1 VYPVLFDIP
10 QWVPILGGE
19 PVTSFGVMML
29 LSFMTAGFLL
39 RAEFERTGFDPERA
53 WDFVFA
59 AVIGGIGG
67 AKIYYIFLNWPR
79 LMEDPASLIFSR
91 AGLVW
96 YGGFLG
102 ALGLILWQV
111 RRYKLPLGKMADLH
125 APPLCIAYAVGR
137 VGCFLVGDDYGRPT
151 DGWYGIAFPQGSPP
165 TRVDV
170 LESYFGVQV
179 DPALVEQYGQV
190 VPVHPTQLYEVAMT
204 TVMFLILWRLR
215 GHTHRAGWLWML
227 WMAMAGAERFL
238 VEIVRAKDDRF
249 FGPLTMAQLISLA
262 LIAVGVWG
270 MARLWKG
277 AEAGQKPAPAA
288 TG

>member
-1 VYPVLFDIP
+1 MYPVLFTFPEWI
-10 QWVPILGGE
+10 PILGGE

-29 LSFMTAGFLL
+29 LSFLTAGFLL

-67 AKIYYIFLNWPR
+67 AKIYYILLNWPR
-79 LMEDPASLIFSR
+79 LLEDPAGLILSR

-111 RRYKLPLGKMADLH
+111 RRLRLPLGQMADLH

-151 DGWYGIAFPQGSPP
+151 SGWYGIAFPQGSPP

-170 LESYFGVQV
+170 LERHFGIEV
-179 DPALVEQYGQV
+179 DPAIVEQYGQV

-215 GHTHRAGWLWML
+215 KHPHRAGWLWML
-227 WMAMAGAERFL
+227 WMAMAGLERFL
-238 VEIVRAKDDRF
+238 VEIVRVKDDRF
-249 FGPLTMAQLISLA
+249 FGPLTMAQMISLA
-262 LIAVGVWG
+262 LIAVGLWG
-270 MARLWKG
+270 VIRLWSRESRTPAG
-277 AEAGQKPAPAA
+277 AAA
-288 TG
+288 RG

>member
-1 VYPVLFDIP
+1 MYPVLFTFPEWI
-10 QWVPILGGE
+10 PILGGE

-29 LSFMTAGFLL
+29 LSFLTAGFLL

-67 AKIYYIFLNWPR
+67 AKIYYILLNWPR
-79 LMEDPASLIFSR
+79 LLEDPAGLILSR

-111 RRYKLPLGKMADLH
+111 RRLRLPLGKMADLH

-151 DGWYGIAFPQGSPP
+151 SGWYGIAFPQGSPP

-170 LESYFGVQV
+170 LERHFGIEV
-179 DPALVEQYGQV
+179 DPAIVEQYGQV

-215 GHTHRAGWLWML
+215 KHPHRAGWLWML
-227 WMAMAGAERFL
+227 WMAMAGLERFL
-238 VEIVRAKDDRF
+238 VEIVRVKDDRF
-249 FGPLTMAQLISLA
+249 FGPLTMAQMISLA
-262 LIAVGVWG
+262 LIAVGLWG
-270 MARLWKG
+270 VIRLWSRESRTPAG
-277 AEAGQKPAPAA
+277 AAA
-288 TG
+288 RG